1 MQLYII
7 YIHISIYVSRHTHCY
22 RHRACMSIHMYMRTP
37 AHIWPP
43 VCLRM
48 RLARCVQRS
57 PSVHNQYMSTYL
69 PYRSVTSHRMYMYRH
84 RLTPMRSC
92 VYRYGC
98 GSSCTYAH
106 MFKTMLKYINVYTHT
121 YIYIYIRVA
130 SLVPRSYTCM
140 PTSFHMH
147 LRTPAIFH
155 SFSIYCY
162 TCMASFTYNHIYIC
176 MYMCT
181 RACMFIEVYIYVYTC
196 NCACS
201 YPCVRTHVHW
211 SAEITSPRIC
221 TWTRTCAETRVDAYI
236 CSFLH
241 PPSLCKRTYIYIYI
255 YINIYM
261 CVHVCVYVLVHT
273 HTTSSLLLHGNCMS
287 RRAPL
292 DITWYVNRNCGR
304 KGA

>member
-121 YIYIYIRVA
+121 YIYIYI
-130 SLVPRSYTCM
+130 YTCSVTCS
-140 PTSFHMH
+140 PQLHVYAHFLSHASPYPRH
-147 LRTPAIFH
+147 L
-155 SFSIYCY
+155 
-162 TCMASFTYNHIYIC
+162 
-176 MYMCT
+176 
-181 RACMFIEVYIYVYTC
+181 
-196 NCACS
+196 
-201 YPCVRTHVHW
+201 
-211 SAEITSPRIC
+211 
-221 TWTRTCAETRVDAYI
+221 
-236 CSFLH
+236 
-241 PPSLCKRTYIYIYI
+241 
-255 YINIYM
+255 
-261 CVHVCVYVLVHT
+261 
-273 HTTSSLLLHGNCMS
+273 SLLLHILLHMYGF
-287 RRAPL
+287 L
-292 DITWYVNRNCGR
+292 YI
-304 KGA
+304 